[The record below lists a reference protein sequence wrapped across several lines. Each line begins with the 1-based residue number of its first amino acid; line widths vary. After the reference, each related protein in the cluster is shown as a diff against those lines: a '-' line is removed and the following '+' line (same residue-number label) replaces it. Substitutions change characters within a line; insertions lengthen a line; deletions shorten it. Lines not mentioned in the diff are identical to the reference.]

1 VSSSLYFKR
10 ICGSLFFGQFLKCVH
25 TNCYHNNLLVFLSV
39 LHNQPRNVILCLL
52 EVSRLASRYSVEPP
66 SLVQLE
72 KEIAEEESQTHSH
85 CHSDSGLSHSS
96 LMSWQFQSSPAVTP
110 RSSPDKI
117 RHSRQGRRKG
127 KLLL

>member
-1 VSSSLYFKR
+1 MISHRERLTGSRALHIHFSVNLNPKYCSL
-10 ICGSLFFGQFLKCVH
+10 I
-25 TNCYHNNLLVFLSV
+25 FLSV

-72 KEIAEEESQTHSH
+72 REIAEEESHSH
-85 CHSDSGLSHSS
+85 SNCHSDSGLSHSS
-96 LMSWQFQSSPAVTP
+96 LISWQFQSSPAVTP

-127 KLLL
+127 QFLL